1 MAVSPAIEKIQSLS
15 ASSAP
20 RAKRA
25 VKTSCLLLLCV
36 DTLRVDPLHN
46 PPAYNQAHRLAP
58 SLEKLGRF
66 CSRHFEE
73 YEIVVVDDGSTDG
86 TWDLIQGYR
95 GLPLRGV
102 RLPQNRGKGAAVKAG
117 MLEARGDYRFFTDSD
132 LPYDLSAFASAMQL
146 FRSEGCDLVAGAR
159 DMAGSRDS
167 AGTSRARKAAS
178 KVFSALAGML
188 FGFDIRD
195 SQCGF
200 KGFTAKAAEALFGPC
215 TTSGYAFDVEIL
227 ARARKLGLKICRIPV
242 TLVVNQDSSIRLPR
256 DGFVM
261 LCELAAIYFRMSRAL
276 IQDAGFR
283 IQAKGEWDTD
293 EHG

>member
-1 MAVSPAIEKIQSLS
+1 MRETLS
-15 ASSAP
+15 II
-20 RAKRA
+20 
-25 VKTSCLLLLCV
+25 L
-36 DTLRVDPLHN
+36 
-46 PPAYNQAHRLAP
+46 PAYNQAHRLAS

-66 CSRHFEE
+66 CSETFSE

-86 TWDLIQGYR
+86 TWDVIQGFQ
-95 GLPLRGV
+95 GFPLRGL
-102 RLPQNRGKGAAVKAG
+102 RLPKNRGKGAAVKAG

-132 LPYDLSAFASAMQL
+132 LPYDLSAFASAMHL
-146 FRSEGCDLVAGAR
+146 FRSEECDLVVGAR
-159 DMAGSRDS
+159 DIPGSRDS

-178 KVFSALAGML
+178 RVFSALAGML

-200 KGFTAKAAEALFGPC
+200 KGFTAKAAEALFGSC

-227 ARARKLGLKICRIPV
+227 ARARNLGRKICRVPV

-261 LCELAAIYFRMSRAL
+261 LCELAAIYIRMR
-276 IQDAGFR
+276 G
-283 IQAKGEWDTD
+283 
-293 EHG
+293 H